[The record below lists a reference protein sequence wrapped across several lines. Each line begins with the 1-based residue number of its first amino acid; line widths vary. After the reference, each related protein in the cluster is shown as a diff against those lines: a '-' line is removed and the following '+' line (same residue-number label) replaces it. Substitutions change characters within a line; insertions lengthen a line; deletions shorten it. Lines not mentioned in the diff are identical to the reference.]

1 VAAQVS
7 GTRWPADGLALQSG
21 RTRPTLG
28 GARPIAVAVRWR
40 DKAAGADG
48 LKGARTLVSERREA
62 REIDR
67 PASDRSEPGKP
78 TPSITHAMED
88 YLKGIYRL
96 QEAGPAVTTQA
107 LAEELGISGPSAT
120 NMVKRLHELR
130 LVEHAPYH
138 GVRLTPSGERVALEV
153 VRHHRLLE
161 LYLAASLGYAWDE
174 VHAEAE
180 RLEHLMSD
188 ELEARMD
195 RALGYPTRDPHGD
208 PIPTPEGEIATVPSQ
223 PLPDLAAGTT
233 ATVVRVSDRSPERLR
248 YLGDLGLRPGAAVTM
263 LEKQPFDGPLR
274 LAVDGHEHYV
284 GPAVAGAVWV
294 DCAVLE
300 DGRG

>member
-1 VAAQVS
+1 M
-7 GTRWPADGLALQSG
+7 
-21 RTRPTLG
+21 
-28 GARPIAVAVRWR
+28 
-40 DKAAGADG
+40 
-48 LKGARTLVSERREA
+48 SERRDE
-62 REIDR
+62 RENDR
-67 PASDRSEPGKP
+67 PASGRPDAGKP

-107 LAEELGISGPSAT
+107 LADELGISGPSAT

-138 GVRLTPSGERVALEV
+138 GVRLTPAGERVALEV

-161 LYLAASLGYAWDE
+161 LYLAESLGYAWDE

-208 PIPTPEGEIATVPSQ
+208 PIPTPSGEIATVPSQ
-223 PLPDLAAGTT
+223 PLPELAVGAT

-263 LEKQPFDGPLR
+263 LEKHPFDGPLR
-274 LAVDGHEHYV
+274 LMVDGGEHYV
-284 GPAVAGAVWV
+284 GPTAAAAVWV
-294 DCAVLE
+294 DRSAID

>member
-1 VAAQVS
+1 M
-7 GTRWPADGLALQSG
+7 LALQSG
-21 RTRPTLG
+21 RARPTLG
-28 GARPIAVAVRWR
+28 GARPAGFAVHGEAAEPGAVWR
-40 DKAAGADG
+40 
-48 LKGARTLVSERREA
+48 KGARTLAAERRRE

-67 PASDRSEPGKP
+67 PANDPGEAGKA

-138 GVRLTPSGERVALEV
+138 GVRLTPAGERVALEV

-161 LYLAASLGYAWDE
+161 LYLAETLGYAWDE

-208 PIPTPEGEIATVPSQ
+208 PIPTASGEIATVPSL
-223 PLPDLAAGTT
+223 PLPDLPVGST
-233 ATVVRVSDRSPERLR
+233 ASVVRVSDRSPERLR
-248 YLGDLGLRPGAAVTM
+248 YLGDLGLRPGASVTM
-263 LEKQPFDGPLR
+263 RERQPFEGPLR
-274 LAVDGHEHYV
+274 LDIDGVERYV
-284 GPAVAGAVWV
+284 GPAVAAAVWV
-294 DCAVLE
+294 E
-300 DGRG
+300 RGENGAPA

>member
-1 VAAQVS
+1 M
-7 GTRWPADGLALQSG
+7 
-21 RTRPTLG
+21 
-28 GARPIAVAVRWR
+28 
-40 DKAAGADG
+40 
-48 LKGARTLVSERREA
+48 SERHGE

-67 PASDRSEPGKP
+67 ALRGQREAGQPA
-78 TPSITHAMED
+78 PSITHAMED

-96 QEAGPAVTTQA
+96 QEAGPVVTTQA

-120 NMVKRLHELR
+120 NMVKRLHDLR

-138 GVRLTPSGERVALEV
+138 GVRLTPAGERVALEV

-161 LYLAASLGYAWDE
+161 RYLAESLGYAWDE

-208 PIPTPEGEIATVPSQ
+208 PIPTADGEIATAPTQ
-223 PLPDLAAGTT
+223 PLLDLPAGTT

-248 YLGDLGLRPGAAVTM
+248 YLGELGLRPGAAVTM

-274 LAVDGHEHYV
+274 LEIDGAEHYV

-294 DCAVLE
+294 DCAAAE
-300 DGRG
+300 EGSG